1 MKIDRINKRGVV
13 MPIRMDELDGIQ
25 EKPKLVM
32 DKMEEGIF
40 YSLEEMAEKILG
52 KKVPVFPKKGELESY
67 LREQG
72 IKIEK
77 GKAKTGDLVIP
88 IASIFCDMAY
98 VFSILAVHGI
108 RGEIIQGF
116 KDDMPYYGKPIP
128 K

>member
-1 MKIDRINKRGVV
+1 

-40 YSLEEMAEKILG
+40 YSLEEMTEKILG
-52 KKVPVFPKKGELESY
+52 KKVPVFSKKGELESY

-72 IKIEK
+72 VKIEK
-77 GKAKTGDLVIP
+77 GKARTGDLVIP